1 MSKEPGGEGDDLDGR
16 RRRWREHNETRR
28 QLIIDAAIAVLER
41 QVPGEEVQVQL
52 IADEAGLSRTVIYR
66 HFQDRRDLDLAVQEE
81 ISRQIGLAMWPAL
94 SYDGKPV
101 DIIRRV
107 VDAFVRW
114 AVAHP
119 TLHWFVEIDLPGG
132 GVSPLVVA
140 VTHIAERI
148 EQIMET
154 VFSYLGAELSAA
166 DKAGLDPW
174 VFGLIGQ
181 VFETVRRWMARPVR
195 EPSVDGIINL
205 LTETIWIQADGMARV
220 RGIELPDAEIAEL
233 LSGLDHPTS

>member
-1 MSKEPGGEGDDLDGR
+1 MSREPDTGPDDLDGR
-16 RRRWREHNETRR
+16 RRRWREHNENRR

-81 ISRQIGLAMWPAL
+81 ISRLIGLTVWPAL
-94 SYDGKPV
+94 SYDGTPI

-132 GVSPLVVA
+132 GHSPLVVA

-148 EQIMET
+148 EQIMDT
-154 VFSYLGAELSAA
+154 VVAHLGAELADV

-181 VFETVRRWMARPVR
+181 AFETVRRWMAQPVR

-205 LTETIWIQADGMARV
+205 LAETIWIQIDGMAKA
-220 RGIELPDAEIAEL
+220 RGIDLPDGKIAEL
-233 LSGLDHPTS
+233 LAGLDQPTS

>member
-1 MSKEPGGEGDDLDGR
+1 MSREPDTGADLDGR

-28 QLIIDAAIAVLER
+28 QLIIDAAVAVLER

-52 IADEAGLSRTVIYR
+52 VADEAGLSRTVIYR

-81 ISRQIGLAMWPAL
+81 ISRQIGQAMWPAL
-94 SYDGKPV
+94 SYDGTPL

-119 TLHWFVEIDLPGG
+119 TLHWFAEIDLPGG

-148 EQIMET
+148 EQIMEA
-154 VFSYLGAELSAA
+154 VFSYLGAELSDI
-166 DKAGLDPW
+166 DKTGLDPW

-195 EPSVDGIINL
+195 EPSVEGIINL
-205 LTETIWIQADGMARV
+205 LAETIWLQVDGMAKA
-220 RGIELPDAEIAEL
+220 RGIDLPDATIAEL
-233 LSGLDHPTS
+233 LGTLDDRPAQ